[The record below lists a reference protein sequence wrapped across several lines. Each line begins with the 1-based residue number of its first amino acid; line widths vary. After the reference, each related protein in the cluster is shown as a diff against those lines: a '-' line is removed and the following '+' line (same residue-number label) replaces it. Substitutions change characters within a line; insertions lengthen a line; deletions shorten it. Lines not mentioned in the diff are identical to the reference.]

1 MTAMSAPMASGQRP
15 PGTTY
20 FFGPFRLVPT
30 ERRLE
35 RDGRPVTLGSRALD
49 ILIALA
55 ERPGEVLGKSE
66 LLRKGWPDLT
76 VDESNLRF
84 HIVGLR
90 KALGDG
96 TDGCRYIVNVPG
108 RGYCLATATQ
118 HVATVPC
125 QTSQSGRQP
134 MGLLPA
140 LDRIVGRDAAMGDIV
155 QTLRTHRFVTIL
167 GSGGVGKTT
176 LAVAVTHQLA
186 GDYGDDIRFVDLG
199 DLADPALVASTLAT
213 ALAIDTQSSDP
224 TPEII
229 DDLRERRRLIVFDG
243 CEHVVEEVAR
253 LAEQIH
259 LQAPQ
264 VGILAT
270 SRERL
275 RVEGER
281 TIPLSGLA
289 HPSPDECRTLEET
302 MRFPAVCMLI
312 ERSRAA
318 GYVGT
323 IGDADAGCIA
333 GICRTLDG
341 LPLAI
346 ELAAGRVAEYG
357 WGETARLLEGR
368 QRLMWSGRRTA
379 PARHQTLQSAIEWS
393 YDRLDPIQ
401 KMIFARL
408 AIFSGPFQLTDAMS
422 LTLGDELTATEIA
435 GVLQSLVEKSLLAV
449 VRDRQAAAYR
459 LPDTMRAFARLKL
472 DAGGDRQAIG
482 RHAPAEGRALGDAAL
497 SWLWE
502 KRLLN

>member
-1 MTAMSAPMASGQRP
+1 MSASPASDSRAT
-15 PGTTY
+15 GTIY

-35 RDGRPVTLGSRALD
+35 RDGHPVTLGSRALD

-96 TDGCRYIVNVPG
+96 TGGRRYIVNVPG

-118 HVATVPC
+118 HVATMPS
-125 QTSQSGRQP
+125 QTSQLGRQP
-134 MGLLPA
+134 LLPV
-140 LDRIVGRDAAMGDIV
+140 LDRIVGRDAAIHDIV

-167 GSGGVGKTT
+167 GAGGAGKTT
-176 LAVAVTHQLA
+176 LAIAVTHQLA
-186 GDYGDDIRFVDLG
+186 GDYGDDILFVDLG
-199 DLADPALVASTLAT
+199 DLADPTLVASTLAT
-213 ALAIDTQSSDP
+213 ALAIDTPSSDP
-224 TPEII
+224 TAEII
-229 DDLRERRRLIVFDG
+229 DDLRERRRLIVLDG
-243 CEHVVEEVAR
+243 CEHVVDEVAK
-253 LAEQIH
+253 LAEQIY

-289 HPSPDECRTLEET
+289 HPSLGECRTLEEA

-312 ERSRAA
+312 ERARAA

-323 IGDADAGCIA
+323 IGDADAGCVA

-346 ELAAGRVAEYG
+346 ELAASRVAEYG
-357 WGETARLLEGR
+357 WSETARLLEGR
-368 QRLMWSGRRTA
+368 HRLIWSGRRTA

-422 LTLGDELTATEIA
+422 LTLGDDLTATEIA

-449 VRDRQAAAYR
+449 VRDGQATSYR
-459 LPDTMRAFARLKL
+459 LLDTMRAFACLKL
-472 DAGGDRQAIG
+472 DAGGDRQAAAG
-482 RHAPAEGRALGDAAL
+482 RHAPAEGRALGDVAL

-502 KRLLN
+502 KRLLS